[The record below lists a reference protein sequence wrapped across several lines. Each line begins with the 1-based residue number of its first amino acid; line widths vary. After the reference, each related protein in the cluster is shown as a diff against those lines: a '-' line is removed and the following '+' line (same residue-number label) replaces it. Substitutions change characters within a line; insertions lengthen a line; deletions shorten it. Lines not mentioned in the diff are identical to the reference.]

1 MVILVNPK
9 VKRSLN
15 YLLSFALAAFFL
27 YIAFRGS
34 DINAIIDS
42 IEGAKWG
49 WLLLFIP
56 IALLSHI
63 VRAWRWMYF
72 LEPVKKDIRWRNL
85 FYAVMIGYFFNSI
98 LPRFGEV
105 ARPYAM
111 KKLEDIPLSTA
122 VGSVIVERFLDLLFL
137 VMLFALSLVFFRNE
151 ISEAF
156 PTMESWSIVISVA
169 SIGVLIFFG
178 LMVFK
183 TDETVVFVHK
193 LNRFV
198 PGKILMKVEELLR
211 KVIDGFKVIHNREK
225 YLIMFLLTLFMWFLY
240 VLQFYVVFFAFDF
253 VSNYGL
259 NLLSALVVMV
269 ISSIGIIIPTPGGTG
284 TFHFFCMASLSR
296 LFHIPEGQ
304 ALGYATS
311 VHAVGYI
318 FLLVVG
324 ALSLMLA
331 NINIAEAG
339 TVEVEPGE

>member
-1 MVILVNPK
+1 VNPK
-9 VKRSLN
+9 VKRILN
-15 YLLSFALAAFFL
+15 YVLSFALAAFFL

-34 DINAIIDS
+34 DIHAIIES
-42 IEGAKWG
+42 IERAKWG

-63 VRAWRWMYF
+63 IRAWRWLYF
-72 LEPVKKDIRWRNL
+72 LEPIKKGIRKRNL

-105 ARPYAM
+105 ARPYAI
-111 KKLEDIPLSTA
+111 KKLEDIPLRTA

-137 VMLFALSLVFFRNE
+137 VMLFALSLVFFREE
-151 ISEAF
+151 ISRAF
-156 PTMESWSIVISVA
+156 PTMESWSIVISAA
-169 SIGVLIFFG
+169 SVGVLVFFG
-178 LMVFK
+178 FLVFK

-198 PGKILMKVEELLR
+198 PGKILVKVEELLR
-211 KVIDGFKVIHNREK
+211 KVIDGFKVVHNREK
-225 YLIMFLLTLFMWFLY
+225 YLVMFLLTLFMWFLY
-240 VLQFYVVFFAFDF
+240 VLQFYVVFYAFNF

-259 NLLSALVVMV
+259 DLLSALVVMV

-296 LFHIPEGQ
+296 LFNIPEGQ

-311 VHAVGYI
+311 VHAVGYL
-318 FLLVVG
+318 FLLAAG
-324 ALSLMLA
+324 AIALMLA

-339 TVEVEPGE
+339 AAKVEHDA